1 MAENPEQS
9 EGTQQNQNQAVGEG
23 LVPSP
28 SGELTAIKA
37 QLEQAEVARNEAN
50 QAKAALEEAAAAK
63 DSRIAELQA
72 EGEALRAERSNLEA
86 ALSEVKAEVL
96 TLSEAKQTTEAE
108 VARNEAISAE
118 LAAASEA
125 KNQAV
130 AKYLSMAKALNP
142 NIPEG
147 IIGGESI
154 AEIDASVEKG
164 KAIVEA
170 VKKAMES
177 EASAARVPAGAP
189 TRSGIPTEGMSPKEK
204 IAYAITSLR
213 GTQ

>member
-23 LVPSP
+23 LVPSQA
-28 SGELTAIKA
+28 GELTTIKA

-50 QAKAALEEAAAAK
+50 QAKAALEEAAAGK
-63 DSRIAELQA
+63 DSHIAELQA
-72 EGEALRAERSNLEA
+72 EGEALRAERGNL
-86 ALSEVKAEVL
+86 
-96 TLSEAKQTTEAE
+96 QT
-108 VARNEAISAE
+108 E

-154 AEIDASVEKG
+154 AEIDASVDKG

-177 EASAARVPAGAP
+177 EAAATRVPAGAP
-189 TRSGIPTEGMSPKEK
+189 TRGAIPTEGMSPKEK
-204 IAYAITSLR
+204 IAYAIQQKGGTS
-213 GTQ
+213 

>member
-23 LVPSP
+23 LVPSQA
-28 SGELTAIKA
+28 GELTTIKA
-37 QLEQAEVARNEAN
+37 QLKQAEVARNEAN
-50 QAKAALEEAAAAK
+50 QAKAALEEAAAGK

-72 EGEALRAERSNLEA
+72 EGEALRAERSNLQQT
-86 ALSEVKAEVL
+86 LSEANVI
-96 TLSEAKQTTEAE
+96 TSEAKQTSEA
-108 VARNEAISAE
+108 SATE
-118 LAAASEA
+118 LATIKEA
-125 KNQAV
+125 RDQAV
-130 AKYLSMAKALNP
+130 SKYLSMAKALNP

-147 IIGGESI
+147 IIAGDTIAKIDSSI
-154 AEIDASVEKG
+154 EKG

-170 VKKAMES
+170 VKKAILS
-177 EASAARVPAGAP
+177 EEKDLAAATRVPAGAP
-189 TRSGIPTEGMSPKEK
+189 TRGGIPTEGMSPKEK

>member
-1 MAENPEQS
+1 MAENEQ
-9 EGTQQNQNQAVGEG
+9 TQQNQNQAVGEG
-23 LVPSP
+23 LVPSQ
-28 SGELTAIKA
+28 SDELSAIKA

-86 ALSEVKAEVL
+86 SLNAANVIASEAKAEVQ
-96 TLSEAKQTTEAE
+96 TLSEAKGKELEAT
-108 VARNEAISAE
+108 AAE
-118 LAAASEA
+118 LAAASET

-147 IIGGESI
+147 IIGGETI
-154 AEIDASVEKG
+154 AEIDQSIEKG

-189 TRSGIPTEGMSPKEK
+189 TRGAISTEGMSPKEK
-204 IAYAITSLR
+204 IAYAI
-213 GTQ
+213 QPK